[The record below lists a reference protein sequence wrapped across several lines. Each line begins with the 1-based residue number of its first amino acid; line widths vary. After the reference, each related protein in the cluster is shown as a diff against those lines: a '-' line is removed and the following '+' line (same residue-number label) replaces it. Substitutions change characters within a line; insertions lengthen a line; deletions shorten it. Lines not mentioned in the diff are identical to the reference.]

1 MSHPRVKKGNRIRT
15 SVIAS
20 LRDNTCVACERKG
33 KRLIMSDSCF
43 NKTADD
49 KSGDN
54 LESLFLAKSYFNSE
68 IAVRCCI
75 SDDSEKI
82 QTILKDWCDHK
93 GLDLILTV
101 GGTGFTERDVTPEAT
116 KAVIEKDAPGISIAM
131 VQGSLKITPYAILS
145 RIHHT
150 TEYVTSVQ
158 QILQNNATEST
169 NESKVDVS
177 CVAKRP
183 RHSIYP
189 LVPVQDA
196 QKLIIDECDSMNVIY
211 LKFKDCLGFI
221 LAEDIFAIDN
231 LPPFPASIKDG
242 YAVIASDGDGKRKV
256 LGDVTAGK
264 KPDEYKL
271 MSGNCIRISTGAPV
285 PSGADAVVQVED
297 TELTNQSDD
306 GKTEI
311 EIVIHTKP
319 KIGQDIRPVGS
330 DIKKGE
336 LILSKQTKLGPA
348 ELGILAAVGPINI
361 NVYKKPIIG
370 ILSTGNEIVEPGDDS
385 SKGGVIRDSN
395 KTTLLALFKTEDFS
409 TYDGGIAKDNPE
421 EIKMKL
427 DKMFQNADVIVTT
440 GGVSMGEK
448 VVLIHNIY
456 SSPLQ
461 YVKLFK
467 ISFSVN
473 AIIQDIII
481 TNVKFC
487 IWFEHLTYASRKNI
501 LFYRKPTTFATVN
514 YNGKKKLIFGL
525 PGNPVSA
532 TVTCHLFVLPA
543 LRKISGYQNVMPTLI
558 KAKLSTDV
566 QLDPRPEYQRA
577 HLFWQPDSNLPLAV
591 VTGNQISSRL
601 PSMHKAN
608 TLLTLP
614 PCSETLKMLQQGTE
628 VNALVID
635 KI

>member
-1 MSHPRVKKGNRIRT
+1 MENNAAIQVGILT
-15 SVIAS
+15 V
-20 LRDNTCVACERKG
+20 
-33 KRLIMSDSCF
+33 SDSCF

-75 SDDSEKI
+75 SDDSENI

-116 KAVIEKDAPGISIAM
+116 RAVIEKDAPGISIAM
-131 VQGSLKITPYAILS
+131 VQGSLKITPYAMLS
-145 RIHHT
+145 R
-150 TEYVTSVQ
+150 SVCGIRKKTLIINLPGSKKGSQ
-158 QILQNNATEST
+158 ECFDLVASVVPHAIDQLKGEKMEIAKLHQNLQNSSCCHKL
-169 NESKVDVS
+169 SKVDVS

-196 QKLIIDECDSMNVIY
+196 QKLIIDECDSMDVIY

-297 TELTNQSDD
+297 TELTNQTDD

-319 KIGQDIRPVGS
+319 KIGQDIRLIGS

-348 ELGILAAVGPINI
+348 ELGILAAVGPFNI

-385 SKGGVIRDSN
+385 LKEGVIRDSN
-395 KTTLLALFKTEDFS
+395 KTTLLALFKTEDFP

-421 EIKMKL
+421 DIKMKL

-448 VVLIHNIY
+448 
-456 SSPLQ
+456 
-461 YVKLFK
+461 
-467 ISFSVN
+467 
-473 AIIQDIII
+473 DIIKQVLLADFQAKI
-481 TNVKFC
+481 HFGRVFMKPG
-487 IWFEHLTYASRKNI
+487 
-501 LFYRKPTTFATVN
+501 KPTTFATVN

-532 TVTCHLFVLPA
+532 TVTCHLFVFPA

-577 HLFWQPDSNLPLAV
+577 HLFWQPNSNLPLAV

-608 TLLTLP
+608 ALLTLP
-614 PCSETLKMLQQGTE
+614 PCNETLKMLQQGTE